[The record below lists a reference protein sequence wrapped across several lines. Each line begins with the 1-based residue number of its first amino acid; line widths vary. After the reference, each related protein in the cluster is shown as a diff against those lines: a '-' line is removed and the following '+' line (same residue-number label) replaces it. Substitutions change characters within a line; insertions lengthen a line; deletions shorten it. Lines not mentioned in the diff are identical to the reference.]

1 MAQQGQWQEL
11 DQSNS
16 RRSTTATNSTKRQRS
31 IRVREPIRP
40 SLLTCLT
47 PPTTSSAP
55 TLPLCPRHAPGARV
69 LADRG
74 CQVVA
79 AEEAASHHHHWP
91 KVWFGRHPATS
102 HLLTCH
108 TRNINIKI
116 QIQKH
121 KNTKL
126 TKRLV
131 WTTPWFFTP
140 AQWALLASHTNYTN
154 TIFKQQIH
162 KYTSTQ
168 ISNTK
173 LTKRLLL
180 TWHASTCVAVKP
192 HCYVW
197 VSDQLTM
204 FCVKNITRIANAVQ
218 CHS

>member
-1 MAQQGQWQEL
+1 MINFVRFCPFCHLMTNAYTYATPNKSVIVIDANVGGTEKEKGKNREMAQQGQWQEL

-131 WTTPWFFTP
+131 WTTP
-140 AQWALLASHTNYTN
+140 
-154 TIFKQQIH
+154 
-162 KYTSTQ
+162 
-168 ISNTK
+168 
-173 LTKRLLL
+173 
-180 TWHASTCVAVKP
+180 
-192 HCYVW
+192 
-197 VSDQLTM
+197 
-204 FCVKNITRIANAVQ
+204 
-218 CHS
+218 